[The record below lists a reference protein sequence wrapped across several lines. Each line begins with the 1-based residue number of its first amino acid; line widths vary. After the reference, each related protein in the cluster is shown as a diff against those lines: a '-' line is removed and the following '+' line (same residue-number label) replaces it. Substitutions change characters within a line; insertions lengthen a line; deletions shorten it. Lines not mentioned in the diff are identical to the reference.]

1 MYPLPTHSLH
11 TQSAISLKKSSLMP
25 SSRSRLHANWAES
38 IENWGLVVSRQ
49 VRHQPPQDWY
59 KLGGEKAS
67 VDIFFCPV
75 IKGGFRW
82 NCAPSPPLHT
92 RSFKSRVLLSAHH
105 QSSSNQPVQKSST
118 AWKTCVEMLYYCIF
132 SQLRSTCDNCTVT
145 LVVDILGICYSSYS
159 MILLKNEK
167 ENYFCYKCNA
177 YHVFHVSLNSAQLE
191 TTAPSRSLSIVRIF

>member
-1 MYPLPTHSLH
+1 MR
-11 TQSAISLKKSSLMP
+11 KSVGGYLFFAQ
-25 SSRSRLHANWAES
+25 SSRA
-38 IENWGLVVSRQ
+38 VS
-49 VRHQPPQDWY
+49 
-59 KLGGEKAS
+59 GEIAR
-67 VDIFFCPV
+67 CP
-75 IKGGFRW
+75 
-82 NCAPSPPLHT
+82 
-92 RSFKSRVLLSAHH
+92 LLSIPGLSNLEFCY
-105 QSSSNQPVQKSST
+105 QLIISSVKSNQAVQKSST

-177 YHVFHVSLNSAQLE
+177 YHVFHVFLNSAQLV

>member
-1 MYPLPTHSLH
+1 
-11 TQSAISLKKSSLMP
+11 MP

-38 IENWGLVVSRQ
+38 IENWGLVVSEQ
-49 VRHQPPQDWY
+49 VRHQPPQDSY

-82 NCAPSPPLHT
+82 NCALSPPLH
-92 RSFKSRVLLSAHH
+92 VPGLSNLEFCY
-105 QSSSNQPVQKSST
+105 QLIISSVKSNQAVQKSST

-145 LVVDILGICYSSYS
+145 LVVDILGVCHSSYS
-159 MILLKNEK
+159 MILLKNEE

-177 YHVFHVSLNSAQLE
+177 YHVFHKYFKLCATCDNCTVKLVVNCKNFLGTCHSYL
-191 TTAPSRSLSIVRIF
+191 